1 MADLKAIAKTIQDA
15 FPGKI
20 QDVIE
25 FRGEVTV
32 VVDPSA
38 ILEVAAFCKQTS
50 GLDFQMLSDLGGN
63 DYYPAEPRFGI
74 SYVLYSLTQ
83 NLTIRLKVYISGA
96 EPKVQS
102 VYSVWHGANWMEREI
117 WDMFGIEFEGHPD
130 PRRILMPF
138 DWQGHPLRKDYPLGY
153 EEVQFSFNYDR
164 VQAKKPHPKE

>member
-1 MADLKAIAKTIQDA
+1 MGIMADLKAIAQKISDA

-38 ILEVAAFCKQTS
+38 ILEVAQFCKVTP
-50 GLDFQMLSDLGGN
+50 GLEFAMLSDCGGN

-83 NLTIRLKVYISGA
+83 NQTIRLKVYVPGSD
-96 EPKVQS
+96 PKVQ
-102 VYSVWHGANWMEREI
+102 
-117 WDMFGIEFEGHPD
+117 
-130 PRRILMPF
+130 
-138 DWQGHPLRKDYPLGY
+138 
-153 EEVQFSFNYDR
+153 
-164 VQAKKPHPKE
+164 